1 MGLLATE
8 ILDQLLDGGHVDE
21 GTCSASI
28 GDAVA
33 HGCLRVPG
41 GPRRKGDRL
50 GAERGEGAALQP
62 AVHAIRPAQRHNVAE
77 PHRLPVD
84 RTVGAQRAQDWVPL
98 AERGMDPRGRV
109 DSQEARLP
117 QR

>member
-1 MGLLATE
+1 M
-8 ILDQLLDGGHVDE
+8 QLLDGGHVDE
-21 GTCSASI
+21 GASSACI

-33 HGCLRVPG
+33 HGGLRVPG
-41 GPRRKGDRL
+41 GPFRKGDRL

-84 RTVGAQRAQDWVPL
+84 RTVGAQRAQDRIAL
-98 AERGMDPRGRV
+98 AERSTDPRGRV
-109 DSQEARLP
+109 DSQEARFT